1 MRPEMK
7 QKWVAP
13 TMEQQRVDASGAT
26 GGRWRSNEGDA
37 SGAAGG
43 AAMSTSELRQ
53 QCGGS
58 GRERLH
64 RTAMR
69 AAGKTAARRQSEL
82 QWRCEWWQQGRRI
95 ISGAAGGG
103 SSRENAEW
111 SCGWSSGGASRAAG
125 GVAAE

>member
-7 QKWVAP
+7 QKWVAA
-13 TMEQQRVDASGAT
+13 TMEQQRADENGAA
-26 GGRWRSNEGDA
+26 GGRWSSNKEDA

-69 AAGKTAARRQSEL
+69 AAV
-82 QWRCEWWQQGRRI
+82 
-95 ISGAAGGG
+95 
-103 SSRENAEW
+103 SSREMQVKQQW
-111 SCGWSSGGASRAAG
+111 SCGWSSRQWNSSGLQVEQQWAAG
-125 GVAAE
+125 KAAARRQQRAGWQ